1 MINMKTIYHEKSN
14 TYNFIHNNG
23 VQTSIKLSPSGE
35 FNSSQLDRDNPVMRD
50 KSKYTVII
58 SSSLGCQMAC
68 SFCHLTKLGKPFS
81 PLKCSDI
88 VENVLEAIGEVYR
101 QDPTI
106 ASRYLKLCY
115 MGEGEALLNMS
126 NTNLSAKAI
135 ISQVMEL
142 RYAAGLDGIDIA
154 TSMPNVPS
162 KILDSVINLNTDISA
177 LNLKLNPHNHSEV
190 GRSIVRLFYS
200 LHHYDQVKRDTI
212 IPNSKS
218 IEKTLSLLSEVTDSG
233 VNVVIHYMFM
243 EGVNDNVKSVLGLIQ
258 YVNSHNIFKK
268 SEFRVLRYNSFSAD
282 DKESMGM
289 KEIINLLE
297 YSLRVGKFK
306 VQFSAGE
313 EVKAACGMFI

>member
-1 MINMKTIYHEKSN
+1 MRTIYHEKSN

-50 KSKYTVII
+50 KGKYTVII

-68 SFCHLTKLGKPFS
+68 SFCHLTKLGKTFS
-81 PLKCSDI
+81 PLKCSGI

-106 ASRYLKLCY
+106 ASRYIKLCY

-142 RYAAGLDGIDIA
+142 GHAAGLDGIDIA

-162 KILDSVINLNTDISA
+162 KMLDSVINLNTEVSS
-177 LNLKLNPHNHSEV
+177 LNLKLNPHNHSEA
-190 GRSIVRLFYS
+190 GRSVVRLFYS
-200 LHHYDQVKRDTI
+200 LHHYDQIKRDII

-218 IEKTLSLLSEVTDSG
+218 ISKTLVLLDGVSRIG
-233 VNVVIHYMFM
+233 VNVVVHYMFM
-243 EGVNDNVKSVLGLIQ
+243 KGVNDDIESVHNL
-258 YVNSHNIFKK
+258 VNFVNTNSSFSNF
-268 SEFRVLRYNSFSAD
+268 EFRVLRYNSYNGE
-282 DKESMGM
+282 DKESNCM
-289 KEIINLLE
+289 KEIINLLDSE
-297 YSLRVGKFK
+297 LKVGKLK

-313 EVKAACGMFI
+313 EIKAACGMFL